1 MKKIMFYLVAQFIAS
16 NVFSQ
21 EPVPTKLSD
30 SNLQG
35 NVFSVV
41 YGKYQFKE
49 NFGEP
54 TTGKVEQ
61 VKATFYD
68 EQGRSILVRDVQRS
82 TSHLFANSYLFT
94 YEKNG
99 EIEKVKVVGIGATN
113 NSSDLNNYLPTFVS
127 NEASFEQLMKN
138 LPKQFSGC
146 QPTNWSE
153 FVFDKLGV
161 IIQYDLH
168 RNKWSNGKLIEK
180 QVAKPIGN
188 GSYNFVIYKESG
200 DAVSKTTRTFNQGL
214 LTKVED
220 ENKGRLTNY
229 RPKLAAPEAGNYKYD
244 SKNHLISF
252 VTQSAK
258 ERDKEETKYYHNEK
272 GDIVKITKTMYLNKL
287 ERPIA
292 FYENYKYDE
301 QGNWIYRTYGTN
313 AGEPAFI
320 EKRVI
325 TYCNHA
331 DQLKEKA
338 LLLQTTAG
346 KAINNEQ

>member
-1 MKKIMFYLVAQFIAS
+1 M
-16 NVFSQ
+16 
-21 EPVPTKLSD
+21 
-30 SNLQG
+30 
-35 NVFSVV
+35 
-41 YGKYQFKE
+41 
-49 NFGEP
+49 
-54 TTGKVEQ
+54 
-61 VKATFYD
+61 
-68 EQGRSILVRDVQRS
+68 
-82 TSHLFANSYLFT
+82 
-94 YEKNG
+94 
-99 EIEKVKVVGIGATN
+99 TN
-113 NSSDLNNYLPTFVS
+113 D
-127 NEASFEQLMKN
+127 
-138 LPKQFSGC
+138 
-146 QPTNWSE
+146 
-153 FVFDKLGV
+153 
-161 IIQYDLH
+161 
-168 RNKWSNGKLIEK
+168 
-180 QVAKPIGN
+180 
-188 GSYNFVIYKESG
+188 
-200 DAVSKTTRTFNQGL
+200 
-214 LTKVED
+214 
-220 ENKGRLTNY
+220 